1 MSRTSKSFAPSLVLG
16 LASLGFVSVGVATGW
31 LPSVA
36 SAEEPKPG
44 ERPRLQL
51 AIETPTADALVGD
64 PGGMAFI
71 AGKALAH
78 YGEFE
83 TFDIVFVIDQSDSTS
98 APSGAD
104 IDGDGEVGRR
114 KGESYLSI
122 LGRLL
127 PLPITDQ
134 GDSVLAAELA
144 AVSSMLDQLDPR
156 TTRVGIIAFS
166 GDTDPLTSD
175 AQVFTPLTTDYD
187 KVRKGLEEI
196 RDIGPTGR
204 TNMLQGVQVGTVEL
218 IGSQS
223 ALSTKRLGARRIML
237 FLTDGR
243 PTLPLDASTHQNRR
257 LAISAAAKAS
267 QHAIRIDTFAVGEE
281 ALSEPIVTVEMAR
294 VTEGVFTPV
303 MNPKDLPAV
312 FEQVNFSEID
322 KLEIKNL
329 TTKQDADYTLRSAD
343 GTFSA
348 LVPMVEGENTVE
360 VYARSSDGTEGKQR
374 VKLRFLPGAE
384 VQPLSPA
391 LLSARNRLMESR
403 LLDLKQRRVA
413 IQTARDEQTREGLK
427 EEIDRTREEYERK
440 VRIETREEREREA
453 KQGGEKDPK
462 SPE

>member
-1 MSRTSKSFAPSLVLG
+1 MSRAPLSVALGSLALG
-16 LASLGFVSVGVATGW
+16 LGGLLAGW
-31 LPSVA
+31 AWQPSA
-36 SAEEPKPG
+36 HAAEPSTG

-64 PGGMAFI
+64 PGGMAFV

-78 YGEFE
+78 FGDFE
-83 TFDIVFVIDQSDSTS
+83 IFDIVFVIDQSDSTS

-104 IDGDGEVGRR
+104 IDGDGEIGRR
-114 KGESYLSI
+114 RGESYLSI
-122 LGRLL
+122 LGDML
-127 PLPITDQ
+127 PLPVTDN
-134 GDSVLAAELA
+134 GDSVLNAELA
-144 AVSSMLDQLDPR
+144 AVETMLGQLDPR

-175 AQVFTPLTTDYD
+175 ATVFTPLTTDYD
-187 KVRKGLEEI
+187 RVRKGIDEI
-196 RDIGPTGR
+196 RNMGPTGR

-223 ALSTKRLGARRIML
+223 ALSTKRPGARRIML

-267 QHAIRIDTFAVGEE
+267 SHQIRIDTFAVGEE

-294 VTEGVFTPV
+294 VTDGVFTPV

-312 FEQVNFSEID
+312 FEQVNFSEIET
-322 KLEIKNL
+322 LEIKNL
-329 TTKQDADYTLRSAD
+329 TTKQTAEYSLRSAD
-343 GTFSA
+343 GSFSA
-348 LVPMVEGENTVE
+348 LVPMREGDNTVE
-360 VYARSSDGTEGKQR
+360 VYAKSTDGTEGRQR

-391 LLSARNRLMESR
+391 LLAARNRLMESR
-403 LLDLKQRRVA
+403 LLDLKQRRVE
-413 IQTARDEQTREGLK
+413 IQTARDEQAREKLA
-427 EEIDRTREEYERK
+427 EEIEQQRKEAERK
-440 VRIETREEREREA
+440 VSIETEKEREA
-453 KQGGEKDPK
+453 EGNSPK
-462 SPE
+462 K